1 MSQVGG
7 AIAVKCT
14 GELRLMKFVA
24 RFRNK
29 RSEEDISYYVAEL
42 GTPVLQ
48 FKNAWERLYFTTIRL
63 QYTRI
68 GPTMRGEVLLEEEA
82 KAQIEALR
90 MDEDWEE
97 IKTPFQ

>member
-1 MSQVGG
+1 
-7 AIAVKCT
+7 
-14 GELRLMKFVA
+14 MKFVA

-48 FKNAWERLYFTTIRL
+48 FKNAWERLYFTTVRL

>member
-1 MSQVGG
+1 
-7 AIAVKCT
+7 
-14 GELRLMKFVA
+14 MKFVA

-42 GTPVLQ
+42 GTPVLKQ

-90 MDEDWEE
+90 MDDDWEE